1 MSQYSFTILPVLVG
15 IGALIIKPIREDL
28 RFSIVI
34 SILTIVYIIAGIY
47 TSARTNKLG
56 VTITITSAFLIFI
69 ISAFAYLIHKNQIA
83 TSTTTIPLIK

>member
-56 VTITITSAFLIFI
+56 VSITIISALLIFI
-69 ISAFAYLIHKNQIA
+69 VFAYAYSIHKNQIT
-83 TSTTTIPLIK
+83 TSRTTIPLIK